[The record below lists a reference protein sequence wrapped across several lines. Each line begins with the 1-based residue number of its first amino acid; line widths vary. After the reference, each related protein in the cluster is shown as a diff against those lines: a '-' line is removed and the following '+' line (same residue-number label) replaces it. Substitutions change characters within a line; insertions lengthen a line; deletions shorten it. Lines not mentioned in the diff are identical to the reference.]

1 MATGGITH
9 QDINPGMQEKFKG
22 TALPESSPHP
32 HLDSKK
38 EGSQVKEE
46 ERARLQVW
54 RPEVNS
60 TISPHYLPTHSPTLS
75 AEEYTHTI
83 FPIFTITMTMVT
95 HGKVV
100 GEGLFQLHS
109 PLGYPGEGRG

>member
-46 ERARLQVW
+46 EQARLQVW

-60 TISPHYLPTHSPTLS
+60 TISPHTYQPIPQLSLQRNTPTPF
-75 AEEYTHTI
+75 
-83 FPIFTITMTMVT
+83 FPSS
-95 HGKVV
+95 
-100 GEGLFQLHS
+100 Q
-109 PLGYPGEGRG
+109 